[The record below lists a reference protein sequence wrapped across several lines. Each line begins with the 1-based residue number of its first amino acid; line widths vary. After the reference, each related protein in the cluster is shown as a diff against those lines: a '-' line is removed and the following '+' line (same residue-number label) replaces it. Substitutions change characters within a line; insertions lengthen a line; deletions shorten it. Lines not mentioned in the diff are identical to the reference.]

1 MVPGTLNGF
10 WDFYNY
16 PNVGV
21 SLEAV
26 KSIKFY
32 SDTGGHF
39 IFLGGLLH
47 FSKDPPF
54 CLCTTS
60 RIVAV
65 RLGKEINL

>member
-1 MVPGTLNGF
+1 M
-10 WDFYNY
+10 
-16 PNVGV
+16 GV